1 MVVEGAAPVTAEPLS
16 GVRVVEMCGGAG
28 GLVAGALLAG
38 LGAEVVKVG
47 RPAQAVAEDEPF
59 LVWADRAKHATTL
72 SLDDPGDWAELRR
85 LTDQADAFITDAPPG
100 NLERRGLDSVTLS
113 GRHPDLVQAWL
124 PAFGQVGRWS
134 QLEYDPLLLSGVSG
148 YAEHYPTE
156 KDQPIAP
163 VVPTFAYLH
172 GAMGAA
178 AVVAGLV
185 GRQRDRQGRA
195 VTVSG
200 LHAVGSAL
208 ATLMAGGIDVDRVI
222 SPGRSPRAGPFF
234 RLYQGSDGR
243 WFYVAALS
251 PAIFFRALEAIG
263 RMDIMVRDDV
273 AGEFSN
279 LMLPAVGR
287 ATSLELEG
295 TFATKPA
302 EEWLE
307 LLRAAEVPAAAVW
320 DREEWAAS
328 DMADQIIGWID
339 FDDKSVGRVRA
350 QAFPLT
356 ITPGSPAGGS
366 TRSDG
371 AAAAAGPPAS
381 LALPLQGLKV
391 VDTSTFL
398 AAPFSSALLADWG
411 ADVVKVEPIEGDPYR
426 THSISHAVAN
436 QHKRGVAL
444 DLKDP
449 AAQEA
454 FLELVRTCD
463 VLLDNARGDRLARMG
478 LDEPTLAR
486 RNPAL
491 IRCSVSAFG
500 SKKPWADLPGFDP
513 VLQSMTGLA
522 AAQGGDA
529 PPAPSSAPVV
539 DAGTGVLAALGIL
552 TAVYA
557 RGVDGKPRHVRT
569 SLAAGAVFIQSAE
582 LTTYRSRPAPAR
594 GGADF
599 IGPDPFVRF
608 YQTRDGWLAVAARTD
623 ARRAAL
629 CGVCGVDEN
638 EPGQLAGVF
647 ERADSVDWVD
657 RLAFVGVPAAIVRK
671 RDGAIRDGYLKANG
685 ITDRIHI
692 PDVGWFDAIGHY
704 ARWCAAS
711 SPTGRGYRVG
721 EDTLSELKRAG
732 LPSETIDDL
741 IKRRKAAVSVKSTGE
756 QALRPSP
763 PSGRS

>member
-1 MVVEGAAPVTAEPLS
+1 MALERVALETTQPLS
-16 GVRVVEMCGGAG
+16 GVRVVEMSGGAG
-28 GLVAGALLAG
+28 GLAAGSLLVG
-38 LGAEVVKVG
+38 LGAEVIKTG
-47 RPAQAVAEDEPF
+47 RPAQAIAEDEAF
-59 LVWADRAKHATTL
+59 LVWADRGKHTTAF
-72 SLDDPGDWAELRR
+72 SLDDPAGLAELRR
-85 LTDQADAFITDAPPG
+85 LTDEADVFLTDAPPG

-113 GRHPDLVQAWL
+113 DRHSDLVQAWL
-124 PAFGQVGRWS
+124 PAFGQLGRWS

-148 YAEHYPTE
+148 YADHYPTE

-185 GRQRDRQGRA
+185 GRQTDGRGRT

-200 LHAVGSAL
+200 LHAVGAAL

-251 PAIFFRALEAIG
+251 PAIFFRALDAIG

-279 LMLPAVGR
+279 LMVPAVGR

-295 TFATKPA
+295 TLATKPA
-302 EEWLE
+302 EEWLQ

-328 DMADQIIGWID
+328 DMADQIIGWSD
-339 FDDKSVGRVRA
+339 VDDNSVGRVRTP
-350 QAFPLT
+350 AFPLT
-356 ITPGSPAGGS
+356 ITPGTPSASASPSAPSDGGGGAGGL
-366 TRSDG
+366 
-371 AAAAAGPPAS
+371 PAS
-381 LALPLQGLKV
+381 PALPLQGLKI
-391 VDTSTFL
+391 VDMSTFL

-411 ADVVKVEPIEGDPYR
+411 ADVVKVESIEGDPYR

-449 AAQEA
+449 TARDA
-454 FLELVRTCD
+454 FLQLVGTCD
-463 VLLDNARGDRLARMG
+463 VLLDNARGDRLARLG
-478 LDEPTLAR
+478 LDESTLAR
-486 RNPAL
+486 DNPAL

-500 SKKPWADLPGFDP
+500 TKEPWADLPGFDP

-522 AAQGGDA
+522 AAQGGDSA
-529 PPAPSSAPVV
+529 PAPSSAPVV
-539 DAGTGVLAALGIL
+539 DAGTGILAALGTL
-552 TAVYA
+552 AAVYA
-557 RGVDGKPRHVRT
+557 RGVDGRRRHVRT

-582 LTTYRSRPAPAR
+582 LTTYGSRPEPAR

-599 IGPDPFVRF
+599 IGPDPFTRF
-608 YQTRDGWLAVAARTD
+608 YRTSDGWLAVAART
-623 ARRAAL
+623 AALGAAL
-629 CGVCGVDEN
+629 CRVCGVDEDGA
-638 EPGQLAGVF
+638 GQLADVF
-647 ERADSVDWVD
+647 EQADAIDWVD
-657 RLAFVGVPAAIVRK
+657 RLASVGVPAAIVRK
-671 RDGAIRDGYLKANG
+671 RDGAIRDGYLRANG
-685 ITDRIHI
+685 ITDRILI

-704 ARWCAAS
+704 GQWHGAP
-711 SPTGRGYRVG
+711 SPAGRGYRIG
-721 EDTLSELKRAG
+721 EDTVSELEGAG
-732 LPSETIDDL
+732 VAPETIENL
-741 IKRRKAAVSVKSTGE
+741 VERGKA
-756 QALRPSP
+756 R
-763 PSGRS
+763 SGGR